1 MEFLTRLPGRQA
13 AAAFALTIIIGAL
26 VLMLPISA
34 REHPVSWID
43 ALFTSTSA
51 VCVTG
56 LTVLDIANDFSR
68 FGQVVILI
76 LIQLGGLGIMTYTT
90 ALFAAAGL
98 RMSYHE
104 RLGLSQSLGGAKPI
118 DYKTLVKAVLVITL
132 IIESVGALLLFV
144 KFQAQFSYVESAFHA
159 VFHSVSAFC
168 NAGLSTFSTNLEAYN
183 RDPSIILIV
192 GFLIIF
198 GGLGFAVIRELY
210 DKLMH
215 PHTMLSLHTKLS
227 VVSTVILI
235 MAGLLIFYLVERR
248 AAYMGMPLSVKLANA
263 FFQSVTPRTA
273 GFDTIPQ
280 MNLTEVSILITI
292 ILMFIGVCPGSTGG
306 GIKATSM
313 AVILLVVF
321 NRFRGRGSAT
331 LFRRTI
337 SAESVFQAITVFIL
351 ASIVIAAAFA
361 TLLFV
366 QERSLPH
373 VSAHGWFVEHLFEV
387 VSAFGTVGLSLGLT
401 PRLETA
407 GKLIIILTMF
417 TGRVGLLTL
426 AFSLVRLPK
435 RAEIVYSEESVMIG

>member
-13 AAAFALTIIIGAL
+13 VLAFALTIIVGAL
-26 VLMLPISA
+26 ILTLPISA
-34 REHPVSWID
+34 HERPIAFID

-56 LTVLDIANDFSR
+56 LTVVDTATDYSR
-68 FGQVVILI
+68 FGQVIILI

-90 ALFAAAGL
+90 ALFAASGL

-104 RLGLSQSLGGAKPI
+104 RLGLSQSLGGGKPI

-132 IIESVGALLLFV
+132 TIESTGALLLFV
-144 KFQAQFSYVESAFHA
+144 KFQSQYSYAEAAYHA
-159 VFHSVSAFC
+159 VFHSISAFC

-183 RDPSIILIV
+183 RDQSVILII

-210 DKLMH
+210 DKVKH
-215 PHTMLSLHTKLS
+215 PYTMLSLHTKLS
-227 VVSTVILI
+227 IISTFILI
-235 MAGLLIFYLVERR
+235 IAGMIIFYLIERR
-248 AAYMGMPLSVKLANA
+248 SAYMGMPLSAKLANA

-280 MNLTEVSILITI
+280 MNLTEVSILVTI

-321 NRFRGRGSAT
+321 SRFRGRDSANI
-331 LFRRTI
+331 FRRSI
-337 SAESVFQAITVFIL
+337 SKETVFQAITVFIL
-351 ASIVIAAAFA
+351 ASMAIAIAFA
-361 TLLFV
+361 ALMFV

-373 VSAHGWFVEHLFEV
+373 TSAHGWFVEHLFEV

-401 PRLETA
+401 PKLLTP

-435 RAEIVYSEESVMIG
+435 RGEIVYSEESVMIG

>member
-1 MEFLTRLPGRQA
+1 MELLTRLPGRQA
-13 AAAFALTIIIGAL
+13 IFAFATTIIVGAL
-26 VLMLPISA
+26 ILMLPVCA
-34 REHPVSWID
+34 RERPIGFID

-56 LTVLDIANDFSR
+56 LTVVDTATEYSR
-68 FGQVVILI
+68 VGQIMILL

-90 ALFAAAGL
+90 ALFAASGL

-104 RLGLSQSLGGAKPI
+104 RLGLSQTLGGGKPI

-132 IIESVGALLLFV
+132 TIELLGAFLLFIR
-144 KFQAQFSYVESAFHA
+144 FQETYSYGESAFHA
-159 VFHSVSAFC
+159 LFHSVSAFC
-168 NAGLSTFSTNLEAYN
+168 NAGFSTFPSNLEAY
-183 RDPSIILIV
+183 RLDQSVILIM

-198 GGLGFAVIRELY
+198 GGLGFAVIRELT
-210 DKLMH
+210 DKVRH
-215 PHTMLSLHTKLS
+215 PFTMLSLHTKLS
-227 VVSTVILI
+227 VVSTIVLVL
-235 MAGLLIFYLVERR
+235 AGMVVFYLIERR
-248 AAYMGMPLSVKLANA
+248 AAYMGMPLSAKLANA

-273 GFDTIPQ
+273 GFSTISQ
-280 MNLTEVSILITI
+280 VNLTEVSVLVTI

-321 NRFRGRGSAT
+321 NRFRGRSSAT
-331 LFRRTI
+331 AFRRSI
-337 SAESVFQAITVFIL
+337 SNESIIQAITVFIL
-351 ASIVIAAAFA
+351 ASMVIALSFAA
-361 TLLFV
+361 LMFV
-366 QERSLPH
+366 QEKSMPH
-373 VSAHGWFVEHLFEV
+373 ATAQGWFVEHLFEV

-401 PRLETA
+401 PKLLTP

-435 RAEIVYSEESVMIG
+435 RGEVVYSEESVMIG